1 MSTSLYLTCLF
12 FIYIINNYEWSPRLL
27 TGLQTLD
34 KKAVSGNHLD
44 PLNIVFLLH
53 GVLRK
58 RSDLTKYRA
67 IADIPTTK
75 NVAALISIDTRKGR
89 KQLLTLKPAR
99 IAIAWGTVI
108 PPVQLILASM
118 ISAADVLWRKTPDPT
133 PKSTAFHRGDMNFV
147 ASFLKGWLPI
157 YLRIWVRLLM
167 PVNRK
172 PSPTK
177 KRDSDSIGKP
187 ETINV

>member
-1 MSTSLYLTCLF
+1 
-12 FIYIINNYEWSPRLL
+12 
-27 TGLQTLD
+27 
-34 KKAVSGNHLD
+34 
-44 PLNIVFLLH
+44 
-53 GVLRK
+53 
-58 RSDLTKYRA
+58 
-67 IADIPTTK
+67 
-75 NVAALISIDTRKGR
+75 
-89 KQLLTLKPAR
+89 
-99 IAIAWGTVI
+99 
-108 PPVQLILASM
+108 
-118 ISAADVLWRKTPDPT
+118 
-133 PKSTAFHRGDMNFV
+133 MNFA

>member
-1 MSTSLYLTCLF
+1 VEPPASDRASDLGQKGCLRK
-12 FIYIINNYEWSPRLL
+12 SPRS
-27 TGLQTLD
+27 TEYS
-34 KKAVSGNHLD
+34 VSIPWG
-44 PLNIVFLLH
+44 IAQAI
-53 GVLRK
+53 G
-58 RSDLTKYRA
+58 LTKYRT

-108 PPVQLILASM
+108 PPVQLIFASM
-118 ISAADVLWRKTPDPT
+118 ISAADVLWRKTSDPT
-133 PKSTAFHRGDMNFV
+133 SKSTAFHRGDMNFV

-157 YLRIWVRLLM
+157 YSRIWVRLLM

-177 KRDSDSIGKP
+177 KRDSGSIGKP